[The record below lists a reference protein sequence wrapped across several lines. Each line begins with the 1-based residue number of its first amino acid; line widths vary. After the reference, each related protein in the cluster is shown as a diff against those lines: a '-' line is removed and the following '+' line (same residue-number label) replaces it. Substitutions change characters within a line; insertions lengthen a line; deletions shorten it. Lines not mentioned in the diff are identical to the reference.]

1 MDKGR
6 GRGKDRRGEEEGVTG
21 EGQVGREGMGR
32 RQGGRR
38 AGRETDLKT
47 AWWLSFSDEMRVR
60 GVLYMRRS
68 VQIDVL
74 LTHYAVGSRHI
85 KSAISPKRLKIER
98 NLL

>member
-60 GVLYMRRS
+60 GVLYLRRAI
-68 VQIDVL
+68 QIDVFTL
-74 LTHYAVGSRHI
+74 FLPRFNRSFNAPLFAVF
-85 KSAISPKRLKIER
+85 L
-98 NLL
+98 

>member
-1 MDKGR
+1 MSSNPLIVDYEGGDLLLAGATCGR
-6 GRGKDRRGEEEGVTG
+6 LLGHFAGLCL
-21 EGQVGREGMGR
+21 QAMG
-32 RQGGRR
+32 G
-38 AGRETDLKT
+38 DLIT
-47 AWWLSFSDEMRVR
+47 AWRLSFSDEMRVR